1 MSYQSGA
8 GSYQYSNVSSSE
20 DPLTVNNNNGTGT
33 VADMPTSAP
42 TSTQNLN
49 QNQNQKQGQPT
60 QMPPLNNNNPST
72 YAPRAYLPTYHE
84 YMQTNIQSFGGA
96 FGGGA
101 GGANGD
107 GINNDNGNM
116 NMNTNTNGSAYGNN
130 AHGAYYNPNI
140 FFESQRRSRRNR
152 IIIGCTALFMLMIL
166 FRHPTTNEGVSV
178 GVSSPSTGTDAGSSA
193 TTTIDTASETTS
205 KTHDTK
211 TNIQNKIDSAL
222 EPDEGTVHPKSTSTS
237 TTTPPKITYLLTYPM
252 SGTTYTMDIIEKSTQ
267 MALATNVDTF
277 KPYHEKDGDNKN
289 ENGTNL
295 RPVCVDYPSF
305 MEQMIQNENENN
317 SNNNNNDDDNIYG
330 YPFWTESY
338 ENGNIPS
345 NNVLT
350 LSHCSGFCMSPCH
363 PSQYIQTE
371 SSFEESCREVIFFNS
386 TTTQYQSHYINRS
399 NINAMIHLIRD
410 PLSNIVSRF
419 HQYFN
424 FHEEDWLTYEK
435 KLHPGKSR
443 NSSENFRDWCVSMDN
458 NVTISE
464 IEQSSFLFSNEM
476 KRKMKGI
483 PCHSEFIKYIS
494 WHNHVVE
501 MGWESNYRSMEVYFE
516 DYANVDKKDDVTKKM
531 AEFLGYDVKTTELPS
546 FIGGK
551 EYREDYYTEEEV
563 KALTEFIEYMSFGK
577 TWELLKRYF

>member
-20 DPLTVNNNNGTGT
+20 DPLTVNNNNNNGTGT
-33 VADMPTSAP
+33 VAEMPTSAP

-49 QNQNQKQGQPT
+49 QNQSQPQPT
-60 QMPPLNNNNPST
+60 QMPPLNNNNNNPSI
-72 YAPRAYLPTYHE
+72 YSPRAYLPTYHE
-84 YMQTNIQSFGGA
+84 YMQTNTQSFGGA
-96 FGGGA
+96 FGGG
-101 GGANGD
+101 GGSN
-107 GINNDNGNM
+107 GINNGN
-116 NMNTNTNGSAYGNN
+116 AYGNN
-130 AHGAYYNPNI
+130 AHGGAYYNPNI

-152 IIIGCTALFMLMIL
+152 IIIGCTVFFMLMIL

-178 GVSSPSTGTDAGSSA
+178 GVTSPSTDAGSSA
-193 TTTIDTASETTS
+193 SSSASSSTASSSTPTIDNASETT
-205 KTHDTK
+205 TK
-211 TNIQNKIDSAL
+211 TNIENKIDSAL
-222 EPDEGTVHPKSTSTS
+222 EPNEGTVHPKSSTS
-237 TTTPPKITYLLTYPM
+237 SSSTASTSTPPKITYLLTYPM
-252 SGTTYTMDIIEKSTQ
+252 SGTTYTMEIIQKSTQ

-277 KPYHEKDGDNKN
+277 RPYHEKEDDTKN
-289 ENGTNL
+289 NNGTNL
-295 RPVCVDYPSF
+295 RPICVDYPSF
-305 MEQMIQNENENN
+305 MEEQMTLNEND
-317 SNNNNNDDDNIYG
+317 NNNHEDNNIYG

-338 ENGNIPS
+338 EHGNIPS

-350 LSHCSGFCMSPCH
+350 LSHCSGFCISPCN

-386 TTTQYQSHYINRS
+386 TKSQYQSHYINRS

-410 PLSNIVSRF
+410 PLSNVVSRF

-424 FHEEDWLTYEK
+424 FHQDEWLNYEK
-435 KLHPGKSR
+435 KIHAGKSR
-443 NSSENFRDWCVSMDN
+443 TSKENFRDWCVSMDN

-516 DYANVDKKDDVTKKM
+516 DYAHVDKKDDVTKKM
-531 AEFLGYDVKTTELPS
+531 GEFLGYDDVKTTDLPS
-546 FIGGK
+546 FLGGK
-551 EYREDYYTEEEV
+551 EYREGYYTEEEV
-563 KALTEFIEYMSFGK
+563 KALTEFIEYMSFSK